1 MFVVLAKPVD
11 QAFVLNPEKAKE
23 FLERKADPA
32 VKAKI
37 LERAEK
43 MRLQRERTQIEKL
56 KEEINNH
63 IDAMTAEDLE
73 KILSYMQYL
82 LYLQSKT
89 KNSD

>member
-1 MFVVLAKPVD
+1 MLESPLIVIS
-11 QAFVLNPEKAKE
+11 PEKAEE
-23 FLERKADPA
+23 FMKQKADP
-32 VKAKI
+32 KI
-37 LERAEK
+37 KEMHLKRAET
-43 MRLQRERTQIEKL
+43 MRLQRERTQIKKL
-56 KEEINNH
+56 KEEINSH

>member
-1 MFVVLAKPVD
+1 MLESPLIVISA
-11 QAFVLNPEKAKE
+11 EKAEE
-23 FLERKADPA
+23 FMKQKADP
-32 VKAKI
+32 KI
-37 LERAEK
+37 KEMHLKRAET
-43 MRLQRERTQIEKL
+43 MRLQRERTQIKKL
-56 KEEINNH
+56 KEEINSH